1 MKPDTIF
8 AVATG
13 AGRAAVAIVRLSGS
27 RSGFALDALAGG
39 RPPPRMAALRMLR
52 ALQGGEPIDHAL
64 VLWFP
69 APASFT
75 GEDGAELHLH
85 GSRAV
90 VAAVLGALAAL
101 PGCRLAEPGEFTRRA
116 FLNGKMDLA
125 AVEGLADLIDAQTEA
140 QRRQALRQ
148 LDGAL
153 GRWVSVQRERLL
165 DALAAA
171 ESAIDFSDE
180 GDVAGDFASEVRR
193 SVDAIRADILVE
205 LGRAGAA
212 ERLRSGFVVVIAG
225 PPNAG
230 KSTLLNALA
239 RREVAIVSPHAGTTR
254 DAIALDLDL
263 DGQLVELIDT
273 AGLRETSDPI
283 EREGIARTRA
293 RAQAA
298 DLILWLHDA
307 AEPSGPDT
315 NLGNAPTLRVATK
328 IDLVV
333 GDRVAALEGDEVR
346 VSALSGEGLPA
357 LVAAIAA
364 RASDGLAGASEAVAT
379 RLRHREALRRAADYL
394 ERIGIAD
401 AGLGLELV
409 ADDLRAVAAEL
420 DALIGRIDTEEVLGA
435 IFARFCV
442 GK

>member
-1 MKPDTIF
+1 
-8 AVATG
+8 
-13 AGRAAVAIVRLSGS
+13 
-27 RSGFALDALAGG
+27 
-39 RPPPRMAALRMLR
+39 
-52 ALQGGEPIDHAL
+52 
-64 VLWFP
+64 
-69 APASFT
+69 
-75 GEDGAELHLH
+75 
-85 GSRAV
+85 

-153 GRWVSVQRERLL
+153 GRWVTRQRERLL

-180 GDVAGDFASEVRR
+180 GDVAGDFAGEVKQ

-212 ERLRSGFVVVIAG
+212 ERLRSGFVVVIVG
-225 PPNAG
+225 PPNVG

-254 DAIALDLDL
+254 DAIALELDL
-263 DGQLVELIDT
+263 DGQFVELIDT

-307 AEPSGPDT
+307 AKPTAPDI
-315 NLGNAPTLRVATK
+315 NLGQAPVLRVATK
-328 IDLVV
+328 IDLAFGGTLVAGLG
-333 GDRVAALEGDEVR
+333 GDAVR
-346 VSALSGEGLPA
+346 VSAVSGEGLPA
-357 LVAAIAA
+357 LIAAIAA
-364 RASDGLAGASEAVAT
+364 RAGHGADAASEAVAT
-379 RLRHREALRRAADYL
+379 RLRHREALRRAADRL
-394 ERIGIAD
+394 ERIGVAD
-401 AGLGLELV
+401 GALGLELV
-409 ADDLRAVAAEL
+409 ADDLRAVAREL
-420 DALIGRIDTEEVLGA
+420 DALVGRIDTEEVLGA